1 MKYSK
6 QKGEFARKSVV
17 DGIKKQKQSV
27 AAKRLKLDDEV
38 SVQLRDT
45 IN

>member
-1 MKYSK
+1 MKYGK
-6 QKGEFARKSVV
+6 RRGQFARKSVV
-17 DGIKKQKQSV
+17 DGIEKQKQLV

-38 SVQLRDT
+38 SVQLHET